1 RYAREMA
8 AFFAPLVTSYERLKP
23 HNWST
28 ARAFV
33 GLQNREALL
42 RITPT
47 NEINGRDPKPQLHFE
62 FRGADAGAN
71 PWLLIMLVLRA
82 GLEGLRNDFDP
93 APVIDGELDL
103 EAEHQNLPELPSSLE
118 EALQVLETGTNV
130 QTWFSE
136 DFISNYL
143 AVKRDEISCLKD
155 KTPEEL
161 CEVYARVY

>member
-1 RYAREMA
+1 
-8 AFFAPLVTSYERLKP
+8 
-23 HNWST
+23 
-28 ARAFV
+28 
-33 GLQNREALL
+33 
-42 RITPT
+42 
-47 NEINGRDPKPQLHFE
+47 
-62 FRGADAGAN
+62 
-71 PWLLIMLVLRA
+71 MLVLRA

-143 AVKRDEISCLKD
+143 AVKRDEISCL
-155 KTPEEL
+155 
-161 CEVYARVY
+161 